1 MTPPHTTSATTR
13 VETCVETRE
22 LVQGYPGRTVIDG
35 LDLAVDEGVFGLLGP
50 NGAGKTTLLKTLATV
65 HAPRAGTVRLLGHD
79 VSDQGARRLA
89 RRELGFLPQEFGYF
103 PSFTVLDF
111 VRYCAWLREVPRKR
125 IDAAA
130 REAVQRVGLDG
141 VRRRKLRQLSGG
153 MLRRCGIAQAIV
165 AEPKVIVL
173 DEPTVGLDPEQRL
186 EFRELLRELAQSSAV
201 VFSTHLV
208 EDIAAAADTVAVF
221 TSGSVLFQGTPEGL
235 ASLADARD
243 RGDSPIERGYM
254 KLLAREA
261 L

>member
-1 MTPPHTTSATTR
+1 MTSSHTTSTATTAWIT
-13 VETCVETRE
+13 VDG
-22 LVQGYPGRTVIDG
+22 LVQGYPGRTVVDG
-35 LDLAVDEGVFGLLGP
+35 LDLAIGKGVFGLLGP

-65 HAPRAGTVRLLGHD
+65 DAPAAGTVKLLGHD
-79 VSDQGARRLA
+79 VSDRRARRLA

-111 VRYCAWLREVPRKR
+111 VRYCAWLREVPRAR
-125 IDAAA
+125 IEGAS
-130 REAVQRVGLDG
+130 REAVRRVGLDG
-141 VRRRKLRQLSGG
+141 VRRSKLQQLSGG

-165 AEPKVIVL
+165 ADPKVIVL
-173 DEPTVGLDPEQRL
+173 DEPTIGLDPEQRL
-186 EFRELLRELAQSSAV
+186 EFRELLRELAESSAV

-221 TSGSVLFQGTPEGL
+221 TAGSVLFRGTPDGL
-235 ASLADARD
+235 ASLADADD

-261 L
+261 V